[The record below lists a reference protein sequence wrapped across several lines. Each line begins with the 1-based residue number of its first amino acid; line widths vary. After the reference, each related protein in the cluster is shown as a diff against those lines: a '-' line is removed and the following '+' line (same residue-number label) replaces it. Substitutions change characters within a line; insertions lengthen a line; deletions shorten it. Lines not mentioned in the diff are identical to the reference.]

1 MASRRSWSI
10 VVDATI
16 ARAAGGKD
24 AVFPQS
30 KHCRDFLREMLE
42 ICHKTVMTEQIF
54 EEWKKHESRF
64 ARTWRTGM
72 IARSKLVNLGDVSD
86 VDMKNEIDDLAVSQK
101 DCAAMKKD
109 ALLIAA
115 ALETDGLVASTDDT
129 ARKLFSQACKNIARL
144 APVIWVNPATDYVAV
159 SQWMR
164 RGAKNSRGL
173 RLKVF
178 RAGP

>member
-1 MASRRSWSI
+1 
-10 VVDATI
+10 
-16 ARAAGGKD
+16 
-24 AVFPQS
+24 
-30 KHCRDFLREMLE
+30 
-42 ICHKTVMTEQIF
+42 
-54 EEWKKHESRF
+54 
-64 ARTWRTGM
+64 
-72 IARSKLVNLGDVSD
+72 
-86 VDMKNEIDDLAVSQK
+86 MKNEIDDLAVSQK